1 VSTSANKSGEPT
13 PAVYAEVDPAI
24 VRGVDYVV
32 SWRQDDATRV
42 APSRV
47 VRLGAGG
54 ALQVVR
60 E

>member
-1 VSTSANKSGEPT
+1 VFT
-13 PAVYAEVDPAI
+13 EVDPVI

-47 VRLGAGG
+47 VRLGANGT
-54 ALQVVR
+54 LEVVR
-60 E
+60 D